1 VTEKPADLLEKL
13 RGPVLPGATIGIFG
27 GGQLGRM
34 MGIAARSMGYKVH
47 VLDPDPACSAG
58 YIADKVIEAGWND
71 RWAAAN
77 LARESATVTL
87 EIEQVSIVSLD
98 EASRWAP
105 MRPGAAM
112 LAVIQDRVEQKDW
125 LQKHGFPTGAYRAVR
140 SEAQLAEAV
149 KELAGPVFVKSA
161 RGGYDGRGQAK
172 LGFGGAVV
180 DDAAIRQAWQ
190 DVGAADCVAER
201 ALDLAKEISVMVA
214 RAPNGEVKVYPPAE
228 NFHENQIL
236 SWSVIPASVPDELT
250 ARAQKIAGEL
260 ADTFALEGLLAVEMF
275 ITTDGQLLI
284 NELAPRPHNSY
295 HGSERAC
302 TTGQFEQAIRAAC
315 DLPLGDVSMVQ
326 PTAIANLLGDV
337 WLNADGT
344 EKQPAFDQA
353 LAISGVKLTLYEK
366 LKPRKGRK
374 MGHLSAVGATAD
386 EARERVLAAK
396 ARL

>member
-1 VTEKPADLLEKL
+1 MKAMPDDLLAKHD
-13 RGPVLPGATIGIFG
+13 GAVLPGATIGIFG

-47 VLDPDPACSAG
+47 VLDPDPACPAG
-58 YIADKVIEAGWND
+58 YIADVVIEAGWND

-77 LARESATVTL
+77 LARECAAVTL

-98 EASRWAP
+98 EAARWAP
-105 MRPGAAM
+105 VRPGAAM
-112 LAVIQDRVEQKDW
+112 LAVIQDRIEQKDW
-125 LQKHGFPTGAYRAVR
+125 LTKHGFPTGPYRVARTLEQLVTAVR
-140 SEAQLAEAV
+140 
-149 KELAGPVFVKSA
+149 ELDGPVFVKSA
-161 RGGYDGRGQAK
+161 TGGYDGRGQAK
-172 LGFGGAVV
+172 LGFNGAAID
-180 DDAAIRQAWQ
+180 DDALRQAWE
-190 DVGAADCVAER
+190 DVGSSACVAER

-214 RAPNGEVKVYPPAE
+214 RAPHGDVKVYPPAE

-236 SWSVIPASVPDELT
+236 SWSVIPASVSVDL
-250 ARAQKIAGEL
+250 ANRAEDIAGEI

-275 ITTDGQLLI
+275 ITTDGKLFV

-302 TTGQFEQAIRAAC
+302 TTSQFEQAIRAMC
-315 DLPLGDVSMVQ
+315 DLPLGDVSLVQ

-337 WLNADGT
+337 WLNEDGS
-344 EKQPAFDQA
+344 EREPAFDAA
-353 LAISGVKLTLYEK
+353 LAVSGVRLTLYEK

-374 MGHLSAVGATAD
+374 MGHLSAVGTTAA
-386 EARERVLAAK
+386 EARERVLDAK